1 MSAFIICWLPF
12 FVLALVRPFVKGK
25 KPWSYQSMSVHKSKS
40 IKFFWMSLA
49 TRVALVCG
57 VPSHHRCRWC
67 TIACNILLDTL
78 FCPFHR
84 TNFNYI
90 PYLMQSSFPVL
101 AEIPGW
107 ITSLFLWLG
116 YANSAL
122 NPVIYAT
129 LNRDFRR
136 PFREILCFRCS
147 TLDDLMRREFYD
159 HQYGGDEYYIRNK
172 KKHVGTDSGVNS
184 VCGRT
189 SSKQYT
195 ADQLQLPNYQHT
207 LSSPSQNTITTST
220 AIIRGSPWTTSNRKT
235 FETQLTTDPETDVD
249 MEGDVGEGVSWT
261 SG

>member
-1 MSAFIICWLPF
+1 M
-12 FVLALVRPFVKGK
+12 
-25 KPWSYQSMSVHKSKS
+25 
-40 IKFFWMSLA
+40 KF
-49 TRVALVCG
+49 
-57 VPSHHRCRWC
+57 HYY
-67 TIACNILLDTL
+67 L
-78 FCPFHR
+78 F
-84 TNFNYI
+84 
-90 PYLMQSSFPVL
+90 L
-101 AEIPGW
+101 AERIPGW
-107 ITSLFLWLG
+107 INSLFLWLG

-172 KKHVGTDSGVNS
+172 KKHGGGGLGADGVVGVNS

-189 SSKQYT
+189 SSKQRA
-195 ADQLQLPNYQHT
+195 ADQLQLPNYQHSCGP

-220 AIIRGSPWTTSNRKT
+220 AIIRGSPWTSSNRKT

-249 MEGDVGEGVSWT
+249 VEGDGGEGVSWT